1 VKVYVEGGGDHNKAL
16 QTECRI
22 AFSKFFEKAGLGG
35 RMPTAIACG
44 GRQQAYKRFRTA
56 QGQPRRADEFP
67 VLLVDSEAPIV
78 GESSWEHV
86 RKRPGDGWERP
97 QDASEDQIQLIVQA
111 MEAWFYADKGRLEEY
126 YGQGFRVT
134 ALSPRLD
141 IESIPKVDLFASLKR
156 ATKDCQKGEY
166 SKGEHSFRIL
176 VRIDPA
182 KVRTSSPSAARFL
195 NVLDQMCTP

>member
-1 VKVYVEGGGDHNKAL
+1 
-16 QTECRI
+16 
-22 AFSKFFEKAGLGG
+22 
-35 RMPTAIACG
+35 
-44 GRQQAYKRFRTA
+44 
-56 QGQPRRADEFP
+56 
-67 VLLVDSEAPIV
+67 
-78 GESSWEHV
+78 
-86 RKRPGDGWERP
+86 
-97 QDASEDQIQLIVQA
+97 

-126 YGQGFRVT
+126 YVQGFRVT

-166 SKGEHSFRIL
+166 SKGEHSFQIL